1 MQMNEPT
8 GNPMEERAQNE
19 QEFNE
24 PLTIYTAKWVVP
36 ISRPPLENGAVVVK
50 GGKIVEVDH
59 VRNLYTS
66 EKDKV
71 IDYGQAVIFPG
82 MINVHTHLEQPPTE
96 VPIADFVG
104 YQGFLRDF
112 NTHTPFAQQQAI
124 ARTNIAECIRCGTVA
139 VADFST
145 GGAALEPLR
154 ESHLYTRLFY
164 EVTGF
169 KNFLAE
175 QLWRRYREKLKE
187 PEEDHYLTAH
197 LAPSAVWNLSPQ
209 LLREICLSERHIAI
223 HMGVIEAENEF
234 TLTGEGLLRQML
246 MAGEDFDYGWKVPG
260 LSAMQYFFRSHFYA
274 RHNILIHMVYVSSA
288 DLDIAKEFG
297 VKINICLCP
306 RGSQKLS
313 GRSAPVS
320 MLLEKNV
327 NLCLGTES
335 RIVAGDLDI
344 RQEMIKSIDLYGIS
358 PEMALKFATLNGAY
372 AIGFH
377 KEVGSLEPGKTAHC
391 LVISCEGLGA
401 QDPFE
406 MITGATT
413 LPYWLDAEK

>member
-1 MQMNEPT
+1 
-8 GNPMEERAQNE
+8 MEERAQNE

-66 EKDKV
+66 EKEKV

-96 VPIADFVG
+96 VPIADFVD

-169 KNFLAE
+169 
-175 QLWRRYREKLKE
+175 
-187 PEEDHYLTAH
+187 
-197 LAPSAVWNLSPQ
+197 
-209 LLREICLSERHIAI
+209 
-223 HMGVIEAENEF
+223 
-234 TLTGEGLLRQML
+234 
-246 MAGEDFDYGWKVPG
+246 
-260 LSAMQYFFRSHFYA
+260 
-274 RHNILIHMVYVSSA
+274 
-288 DLDIAKEFG
+288 
-297 VKINICLCP
+297 
-306 RGSQKLS
+306 
-313 GRSAPVS
+313 
-320 MLLEKNV
+320 
-327 NLCLGTES
+327 
-335 RIVAGDLDI
+335 
-344 RQEMIKSIDLYGIS
+344 
-358 PEMALKFATLNGAY
+358 
-372 AIGFH
+372 
-377 KEVGSLEPGKTAHC
+377 
-391 LVISCEGLGA
+391 
-401 QDPFE
+401 
-406 MITGATT
+406 
-413 LPYWLDAEK
+413 